1 MTTVTDIGNALD
13 ILAEILERWDRK
25 LIRMID
31 DLPGAQYAVDTD
43 EAINLEAQ
51 IQSRISAALED
62 EMRPLIENLRDLS
75 AQVEA
80 EAPKPN

>member
-1 MTTVTDIGNALD
+1 MTTVTDIGNALNV
-13 ILAEILERWDRK
+13 LAEILESWDQK
-25 LIRMID
+25 LVQMIE
-31 DLPGAQYAVDTD
+31 DLPGAQYAADTD

-62 EMRPLIENLRDLS
+62 DMRPVIDTLKELS
-75 AQVEA
+75 ALIEA